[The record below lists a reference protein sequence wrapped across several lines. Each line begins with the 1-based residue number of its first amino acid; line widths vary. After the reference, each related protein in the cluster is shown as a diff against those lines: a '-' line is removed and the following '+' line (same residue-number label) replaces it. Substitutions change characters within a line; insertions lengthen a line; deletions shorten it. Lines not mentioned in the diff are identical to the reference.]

1 MEPAYAEFPWQQLG
15 ELLLDEQLLTED
27 ELEQALLE
35 QACSG
40 RLLGQIL
47 VSNGYLSAFSLAR
60 VLSEQHGVQLRA
72 PADTE
77 PEVLTPVLALA
88 DPPEFGA
95 IQAPQPEAQTH
106 WRPLGKLLVEKGF
119 LTETQLEE
127 ALREQREGH
136 GRLGEILVSRG
147 LLSGTQLAQV
157 LAEQHGVD
165 LGSAT
170 GLETTV
176 KPSQHEEPT
185 YKVFEVHFEPG
196 FQRRTSVY
204 ESPSFLEAADYAFEF
219 IDEHDPAALEIHRTH
234 GAAQET
240 VWNYSASRAAAADLA
255 RKSLVE
261 TFGFDP
267 TRWGQKR

>member
-1 MEPAYAEFPWQQLG
+1 MEPAYAEFPWRQLG
-15 ELLLDEQLLTED
+15 ELLLDEELLTEA

-35 QACSG
+35 QARSG

-72 PADTE
+72 PAGSGAEAPT
-77 PEVLTPVLALA
+77 LLALTA
-88 DPPEFGA
+88 PPEFGA
-95 IQAPQPEAQTH
+95 AEAPEPETS
-106 WRPLGKLLVEKGF
+106 WRPLGKLLVEKGL
-119 LTETQLEE
+119 LTESRLGE
-127 ALREQREGH
+127 ALREQQEGH
-136 GRLGEILVSRG
+136 ARLGEILVSRG
-147 LLSGTQLAQV
+147 LLSGMQLAQT
-157 LAEQHGVD
+157 LAEQQGVELD
-165 LGSAT
+165 PT
-170 GLETTV
+170 GLETTLR
-176 KPSQHEEPT
+176 PAQPEEPM

-204 ESPSFLEAADYAFEF
+204 ESPSFLEAADYAFEYV
-219 IDEHDPAALEIHRTH
+219 DEHEPAALEIHRTH

-240 VWNYSASRAAAADLA
+240 VWNYSASRAAAADIA

-267 TRWGQKR
+267 TRWGQTR

>member
-1 MEPAYAEFPWQQLG
+1 MEPAYAEFPWRQLG
-15 ELLLDEQLLTED
+15 ELLLDEELLTED

-35 QACSG
+35 QARSG

-60 VLSEQHGVQLRA
+60 VLSDQHGVQLRA
-72 PADTE
+72 AAGSE
-77 PEVLTPVLALA
+77 PEAPTAALALV
-88 DPPEFGA
+88 E
-95 IQAPQPEAQTH
+95 PEARTH
-106 WRPLGKLLVEKGF
+106 WRPLGKLLVEKG
-119 LTETQLEE
+119 LLNESQLEE

-136 GRLGEILVSRG
+136 ARLGEILVSRG
-147 LLSGTQLAQV
+147 LLSGTQLAQT
-157 LAEQHGVD
+157 LAGQQGVD
-165 LGSAT
+165 LDPT
-170 GLETTV
+170 GLETVV
-176 KPSQHEEPT
+176 KPSQDEEPM
-185 YKVFEVHFEPG
+185 YKLFEVHFEPG

-219 IDEHDPAALEIHRTH
+219 VDEHQPTALEIHRTH

-240 VWNYSASRAAAADLA
+240 VWNYSASRAAAADIA

>member
-1 MEPAYAEFPWQQLG
+1 MEPAYAEFPWRQLG
-15 ELLLDEQLLTED
+15 ELLLDEGLLTED

-35 QACSG
+35 QARSG

-47 VSNGYLSAFSLAR
+47 VSNSYLSAFSLAR
-60 VLSEQHGVQLRA
+60 VLSDQHGVQLRA
-72 PADTE
+72 PAGSE
-77 PEVLTPVLALA
+77 AEASTPALALV
-88 DPPEFGA
+88 DPPEFGSTEG
-95 IQAPQPEAQTH
+95 PQPEPQTH

-119 LTETQLEE
+119 LNESQLEE

-136 GRLGEILVSRG
+136 ARLGEILVSRG
-147 LLSGTQLAQV
+147 LLSGPQLAQT
-157 LAEQHGVD
+157 LAQQQGVD
-165 LGSAT
+165 LDPA
-170 GLETTV
+170 GLETAV
-176 KPSQHEEPT
+176 KPAQAEEPM

-219 IDEHDPAALEIHRTH
+219 IDEHEPAALEIHRTH

-240 VWNYSASRAAAADLA
+240 VWNYSATRAAAADIA

-267 TRWGQKR
+267 TRWGQKRH

>member
-1 MEPAYAEFPWQQLG
+1 MEPAHAEFPWRQLG
-15 ELLLDEQLLTED
+15 ELLLDEELLTED

-35 QACSG
+35 QARSG

-60 VLSEQHGVQLRA
+60 VLSDQHGVQLRA
-72 PADTE
+72 PAGSE
-77 PEVLTPVLALA
+77 PEAPTPALALV
-88 DPPEFGA
+88 E
-95 IQAPQPEAQTH
+95 PEAQTH
-106 WRPLGKLLVEKGF
+106 WRPLGKLLLEKG
-119 LTETQLEE
+119 LLNESQLEE

-136 GRLGEILVSRG
+136 ARLGEILVSRG
-147 LLSGTQLAQV
+147 LLSGTELAQT
-157 LAEQHGVD
+157 LAEQQGVD
-165 LGSAT
+165 LDPA
-170 GLETTV
+170 GLETAV
-176 KPSQHEEPT
+176 KPSQDEEPM
-185 YKVFEVHFEPG
+185 YKLFEVHFEPG

-219 IDEHDPAALEIHRTH
+219 IDEHQPTALEIHRTH

-240 VWNYSASRAAAADLA
+240 VWNYSASRAAAADIA

>member
-1 MEPAYAEFPWQQLG
+1 MEPAYAEFPWRQLG

-35 QACSG
+35 QARSG

-72 PADTE
+72 AASE
-77 PEVLTPVLALA
+77 PETPTVALALS
-88 DPPEFGA
+88 DPPEFGSTE
-95 IQAPQPEAQTH
+95 APEGDTH
-106 WRPLGKLLVEKGF
+106 WRPLGKVLVEKGF
-119 LTETQLEE
+119 LSTSQLDE
-127 ALREQREGH
+127 ALSEQRERH

-147 LLSGTQLAQV
+147 LLTGTQLAQA
-157 LAEQHGVD
+157 LADQHGVD
-165 LGSAT
+165 LGPAT
-170 GLETTV
+170 GLQTEIR
-176 KPSQHEEPT
+176 PAQEEEPM

-196 FQRRTSVY
+196 FQRRTSMY
-204 ESPSFLEAADYAFEF
+204 ESPSFLEAADFAFEF
-219 IDEHDPAALEIHRTH
+219 IDEHQPAAIEIHRTH

-240 VWNYSASRAAAADLA
+240 VWNYSASRAAAADVA

-267 TRWGQKR
+267 TRWGRQH

>member
-1 MEPAYAEFPWQQLG
+1 MEPARVEFPWRQLG

-27 ELEQALLE
+27 ELEHALLE
-35 QACSG
+35 QTRSG

-72 PADTE
+72 PADSA
-77 PEVLTPVLALA
+77 PEAPTPTLALA
-88 DPPEFGA
+88 DPPEFGST
-95 IQAPQPEAQTH
+95 QTPQPEPQTH
-106 WRPLGKLLVEKGF
+106 WRPLGKLLVENGL

-127 ALREQREGH
+127 ALGEQREGH
-136 GRLGEILVSRG
+136 ARLGEILVSRG
-147 LLSGTQLAQV
+147 LLSGVQLAQT
-157 LAEQHGVD
+157 LAEQQGVD
-165 LGSAT
+165 LDLT
-170 GLETTV
+170 GLETAV
-176 KPSQHEEPT
+176 KPSQKEEPM
-185 YKVFEVHFEPG
+185 YKLFEVHFEPG

-219 IDEHDPAALEIHRTH
+219 IDEHDPTALEIHRTH

-240 VWNYSASRAAAADLA
+240 VWNYSASRAAAADIA

-267 TRWGQKR
+267 TRWGQKL

>member
-1 MEPAYAEFPWQQLG
+1 MEPAYADFPWRQLG
-15 ELLLDEQLLTED
+15 ELLLDEELLTED

-35 QACSG
+35 QARSG

-60 VLSEQHGVQLRA
+60 VLSDQHGVQLRA
-72 PADTE
+72 VADDE
-77 PEVLTPVLALA
+77 PEAPTLGLAPA
-88 DPPEFGA
+88 EPPEFGST
-95 IQAPQPEAQTH
+95 QAAQPETH
-106 WRPLGKLLVEKGF
+106 WRPLGKVLVEKGF
-119 LTETQLEE
+119 LTPSQLEE

-147 LLSGTQLAQV
+147 LVSGTRLAQA

-165 LGSAT
+165 LGPAT
-170 GLETTV
+170 GLETAIR
-176 KPSQHEEPT
+176 PAQEEEPM

-196 FQRRTSVY
+196 FQRRTSMY

-219 IDEHDPAALEIHRTH
+219 IDEHQPAAVEIHRTH

-267 TRWGQKR
+267 TRWGQAR

>member
-1 MEPAYAEFPWQQLG
+1 MEAAYAEFPWQQLG

-27 ELEQALLE
+27 ELEQALLD
-35 QACSG
+35 QARSG

-72 PADTE
+72 PAGTE
-77 PEVLTPVLALA
+77 PEPPRPALALS
-88 DPPEFGA
+88 DPPEFGSA
-95 IQAPQPEAQTH
+95 QAPQAETN
-106 WRPLGKLLVEKGF
+106 WRPLGKLLVEEGF
-119 LTETQLEE
+119 LTESQLEE
-127 ALREQREGH
+127 ALGEQRERH
-136 GRLGEILVSRG
+136 RRLGEILVSRG
-147 LLSGTQLAQV
+147 LLSGTQLAQALV
-157 LAEQHGVD
+157 EQHGVD
-165 LGSAT
+165 LGPAT
-170 GLETTV
+170 GMETAL
-176 KPSQHEEPT
+176 KPSEGEEPMYT
-185 YKVFEVHFEPG
+185 VFEVHFEPG

-219 IDEHDPAALEIHRTH
+219 VDEHQPYALEIHRSH

-240 VWNYSASRAAAADLA
+240 VWNYSASRAAAAEVA